1 MNRRVEGGPSARTAT
16 ERLAR
21 FVTDG
26 GAALPAEVVALL
38 KRHILDTLG
47 CQLAFADL
55 PWSRTVWRYA
65 AQDTSGGPATI
76 SHFGTQ
82 APVPLAAFANAAF
95 AHGFEMDD
103 TEMRTASH
111 PGAVVVPAA
120 LAAGQAAHSSGA
132 ELLTAVAMGYET
144 MVRIGL
150 ASVAMMRRGF
160 HTTAVTGPF
169 GAAAAVASLWSA
181 DEKQV
186 AHALGIA
193 ASRASGVTEYSVSGG
208 SVKRVH
214 AGIAAQAGVESVSLA
229 MAGVTAPSAALEGRR
244 GLLQALSDTVD
255 PDAITAGLGQRYE
268 LLTTGLKPYCCCAAQ
283 HSVLDAVADLQ
294 RRHHLTADSI
304 RRLQV
309 MQNRREVDVVGT
321 GPEPTDVTSAQF
333 NAAFGIALRLVR
345 GGNGFGDYL
354 GCRVDDERLLAM
366 ARKVEYR
373 TAPEHAPLPGDG
385 PCEVRV
391 ELHSGEVVT
400 TSVSHATG
408 TAANP
413 LGDEAVI
420 EKFHDL
426 ADGYLGRSRATDLVD
441 LVTHLETVD
450 DVDALARLL
459 VVTPGHAV
467 GPRTSAG
474 ATGSAN
480 AEARR
485 SGRRC
490 ED

>member
-1 MNRRVEGGPSARTAT
+1 MSRTAEIDPSATTT
-16 ERLAR
+16 EVLAR
-21 FVTDG
+21 FVADRSR
-26 GAALPAEVVALL
+26 PQPSEVVALL

-47 CQLAFADL
+47 CQVAFADL
-55 PWSRTVWRYA
+55 PWSRAAWRYA
-65 AQDTSGGPATI
+65 AQSSTGGPATI
-76 SHFGTQ
+76 SHFGTW
-82 APVPLAAFANAAF
+82 APASLAAFTNAAF

-120 LAAGQAAHSSGA
+120 LAAGQTAHSSGA
-132 ELLTAVAMGYET
+132 ELLASVAVGYET

-169 GAAAAVASLWSA
+169 GAAAAVASLWA
-181 DEKQV
+181 DQDAQI

-193 ASRASGVTEYSVSGG
+193 ASRASGVTEYSATGG
-208 SVKRVH
+208 SVKRIH
-214 AGIAAQAGVESVSLA
+214 AGIAAQAGVEAVSLA

-244 GLLQALSDTVD
+244 GLLRAVADVTDTDVV
-255 PDAITAGLGQRYE
+255 TADLGDRYE

-283 HSVLDAVADLQ
+283 HSVLDAIADLQ
-294 RRHHLTADSI
+294 RHHRLTPESI
-304 RRLQV
+304 RRIQV
-309 MQNRREVDVVGT
+309 VQNLREADVVGT

-345 GGNGFGDYL
+345 GGNGFTDYL
-354 GCRVDDERLLAM
+354 GCRTDDEHLLAV

-373 TAPEHAPLPGDG
+373 PAPEDAPLPGNG
-385 PCEVRV
+385 PCEVTV
-391 ELHSGEVVT
+391 ELHTGEVVAT
-400 TSVSHATG
+400 TVSHPSG

-413 LGDEAVI
+413 LADDAVI

-426 ADGYLGRSRATDLVD
+426 ADGYLGRSRALELADMVA
-441 LVTHLETVD
+441 HLESVD

-459 VVTPGHAV
+459 VSP
-467 GPRTSAG
+467 
-474 ATGSAN
+474 
-480 AEARR
+480 
-485 SGRRC
+485 
-490 ED
+490 DQI

>member
-1 MNRRVEGGPSARTAT
+1 MNRPPEGSPSAGTAT
-16 ERLAR
+16 ECLAQ
-21 FVTDG
+21 FVADR
-26 GAALPAEVVALL
+26 GAPLPPEVVALL

-65 AQDTSGGPATI
+65 AQSATGGPATI
-76 SHFGTQ
+76 SHFGAQ
-82 APVPLAAFANAAF
+82 APVPLAAFTNAAF

-103 TEMRTASH
+103 TEMRSASH
-111 PGAVVVPAA
+111 PGSVVVPAA
-120 LAAGQAAHSSGA
+120 LAAGQAAHSSGT
-132 ELLTAVAMGYET
+132 ELLTAVAVGYET

-150 ASVAMMRRGF
+150 ASVGMMRRGF

-169 GAAAAVASLWSA
+169 GAAAAAASLWSA
-181 DEKQV
+181 GEEQV

-214 AGIAAQAGVESVSLA
+214 AGIAAQAGVESVLLA

-244 GLLQALSDTVD
+244 GLLHAVADVVD
-255 PDAITAGLGQRYE
+255 ADVITAGLGSRYE

-294 RRHHLTADSI
+294 RHHRLTPESI
-304 RRLQV
+304 RRIQV
-309 MQNRREVDVVGT
+309 VQNRREADVVGM

-345 GGNGFGDYL
+345 GGNGFTDYV
-354 GCRVDDERLLAM
+354 GCRVDDDRLLAV

-373 TAPEHAPLPGDG
+373 PAPDDAPLLGDG
-385 PCEVRV
+385 PCEVTV
-391 ELHSGEVVT
+391 ELHTGEVVT
-400 TSVSHATG
+400 AAVAHATG

-413 LGDEAVI
+413 LGDDAVI

-426 ADGYLGRSRATDLVD
+426 ADGYLGRARASDLVD
-441 LVTHLETVD
+441 MVTHLESVD
-450 DVDALARLL
+450 DMDTLARLL
-459 VVTPGHAV
+459 VVPDQIDGA
-467 GPRTSAG
+467 RTSA
-474 ATGSAN
+474 
-480 AEARR
+480 
-485 SGRRC
+485 SGRRIG
-490 ED
+490 